1 MKKYNKFDYLNI
13 FMIIISFFIVCL
25 FILRSGNVMYGST
38 MDYANQHYLI
48 PEYFRTLFYDTHNF
62 FPSLALNLGMGQNI
76 YNFSY
81 YGLFNPLILIS
92 YLLPFIK
99 MVTYIKLIS
108 ILVIILDIIM
118 LYYWVST
125 KTTSRKLRFISV
137 FLFTMA
143 SPIILHSHRHIMFVN
158 YMPFL
163 LLGLISIDNYLKTNK
178 KLLLILSILLIIT
191 TSYFF
196 SIPALISLF
205 IYAIFMYLKQTKT
218 IKTKDFIKKH
228 IKLALIFII
237 PILISGVLLLPT
249 LKAILNSR
257 FGSTNLISLSELLIP
272 KITLSNFLYNSYSMG
287 LTSIIILA
295 IINSLL
301 SKEKS
306 YKFLGIFFS
315 LIMIFPIFDY
325 ILNGLMYLNAKV
337 FIPFLPLGIILIIKL
352 LEDAKT
358 SKTNL
363 KYLLILGTII
373 SILGCINYKYYC
385 LYVIDYI
392 LTTTMLIILYKKCA
406 KTPLIIT
413 LIIISMTSC
422 LIVNNNDELAS
433 KEIEN
438 NQYNKEVEN
447 LITTE
452 TKKDNNLYR
461 TVDATNNLFNSN
473 NIRDISEYK
482 TTMYSSLTNKNYK
495 QFYWYT
501 EETENPNRNDAI
513 FSDIENPI
521 FNIMF
526 GNKYYLTTTK
536 APVGYT
542 KIKQQKDIK
551 LYTNDDVFTLGY
563 ATNNIMNEKDY
574 NKLKYPYNN
583 LALLNNIITKTGNT
597 QTNYKN
603 TLIKTTP
610 KIYNPVNAKIVNNK
624 YEFKLYKDT
633 NYNIT
638 KQQNNENIQIIK
650 FNMDYTES
658 CKNGDT
664 SITINNVSNKLTCKG
679 WKYHNKNYIFT
690 YVLSPNKELNID
702 IAKGKYIISNIETY
716 EINYNDI
723 KKIKQTHDEFKI
735 NKKETK
741 GDIIKGTINV
751 TKESSYFNLAV
762 PYDEGYNIYVDGNK
776 TPYEKT
782 NTAFIGFKIDK
793 GFHNIEIKYTSPW
806 LNIGKIVSIIGIITL
821 IPILV
826 IEIKGVVK
834 NEKNI
839 NDSTML

>member
-13 FMIIISFFIVCL
+13 FMIIISFFVIYL
-25 FILRSGNVMYGST
+25 FILRSGNVIYGST
-38 MDYANQHYLI
+38 MDYANQHYMI
-48 PEYFRTLFYDTHNF
+48 PEYFRTLFYDTHNL

-125 KTTSRKLRFISV
+125 KTDSKKIRFISV

-163 LLGLISIDNYLKTNK
+163 ILGLISIDNYFKTNK

-196 SIPALISLF
+196 SIPALIALF
-205 IYAIFMYLKQTKT
+205 IYAIFIYLKENKN
-218 IKTKDFIKKH
+218 INTKDFIKKH
-228 IKLALIFII
+228 LKLALVFMI

-257 FGSTNLISLSELLIP
+257 FGSSTLIPLKELLIP
-272 KITLSNFLYNSYSMG
+272 KISFSYFLYSSYSMG
-287 LTSIIILA
+287 LTSITVLA

-306 YKFLGIFFS
+306 YKFLGIIFS
-315 LIMIFPIFDY
+315 LMMLFHIFNY
-325 ILNGLMYLNAKV
+325 ILNGFMYLNAKV
-337 FIPFLPLGIILIIKL
+337 FIPFIPLGILLIIKL
-352 LEDAKT
+352 LKDIKT

-363 KYLLILGTII
+363 KYLLIIGTII
-373 SILGCINYKYYC
+373 SILGCINYKYHY
-385 LYVIDYI
+385 LYIIDYI
-392 LTTTMLIILYKKCA
+392 LTTTMLIILYKKNI

-438 NQYNKEVEN
+438 NQYNKEIEN
-447 LITTE
+447 LLTTE

-461 TVDATNNLFNSN
+461 TIDTTNNLFNSN
-473 NIRDISEYK
+473 NIRNISEYK

-501 EETENPNRNDAI
+501 SETENPNRNDAI

-542 KIKQQKDIK
+542 KIKEEKGIK

-583 LALLNNIITKTGNT
+583 LALLNNIITKTGST

-603 TLIKTTP
+603 TLIKTSP
-610 KIYNPVNAKIVNNK
+610 KIYNPVNAKITNNK
-624 YEFKLYKDT
+624 YEFKLDKDT

-638 KQQNNENIQIIK
+638 KTKNNENIQIIK

-679 WKYHNKNYIFT
+679 WKYHNKNYTFT

-716 EINYNDI
+716 EINYNDL
-723 KKIKQTHDEFKI
+723 KNIKQTHDEFKI

-741 GDIIKGTINV
+741 GDIIKGTIKV

-793 GFHNIEIKYTSPW
+793 GIHNIEIKYTSPW
-806 LNIGKIVSIIGIITL
+806 LNLGKIVSIIGLITL
-821 IPILV
+821 IPILA

>member
-13 FMIIISFFIVCL
+13 FMIILSFFIVYL
-25 FILRSGNVMYGST
+25 FILRSGNVIYGST
-38 MDYANQHYLI
+38 MDYANQHYMI

-99 MVTYIKLIS
+99 MATYLKLIS

-125 KTTSRKLRFISV
+125 KTDSKKIRFISV

-163 LLGLISIDNYLKTNK
+163 ILGLISIDNYFKTNK

-196 SIPALISLF
+196 SIPALIVLF
-205 IYAIFMYLKQTKT
+205 IYAIFIYLKENKN

-228 IKLALIFII
+228 LKLALIFII

-257 FGSTNLISLSELLIP
+257 FGSSTLIPLSELLIP
-272 KITLSNFLYNSYSMG
+272 KISLSYFLYSSYSMG
-287 LTSIIILA
+287 LTSITVLA

-306 YKFLGIFFS
+306 YKFLGIIFS
-315 LIMIFPIFDY
+315 LMMLFPIFNY
-325 ILNGLMYLNAKV
+325 ILNGFMYLNAKV
-337 FIPFLPLGIILIIKL
+337 FIPFIPLGILLIIKL
-352 LEDAKT
+352 LKDVKT
-358 SKTNL
+358 SKINL
-363 KYLLILGTII
+363 KYLLITGTII
-373 SILGCINYKYYC
+373 SILGCINYKYFY
-385 LYVIDYI
+385 LYLIDYV
-392 LTTTMLIILYKKCA
+392 LTTIMLIIMYKKN
-406 KTPLIIT
+406 KQTPLIIT
-413 LIIISMTSC
+413 LIIISLTSC
-422 LIVNNNDELAS
+422 LIVNNDDELAN
-433 KEIEN
+433 KEIVN
-438 NQYNKEVEN
+438 NQYDKTIEKLIKEE
-447 LITTE
+447 TT
-452 TKKDNNLYR
+452 KDNNLYR
-461 TVDATNNLFNSN
+461 TVDTTNNLFNSN
-473 NIRDISEYK
+473 NIRDISQYK

-526 GNKYYLTTTK
+526 GNKYYITTDK

-542 KIKQQKDIK
+542 KIKEQNNIK
-551 LYTNDDVFTLGY
+551 LYTNNDVFTLGY

-583 LALLNNIITKTGNT
+583 LALLNNIITKTSNT
-597 QTNYKN
+597 KTTYKN
-603 TLIKTTP
+603 TLIKTSP
-610 KIYNPVNAKIVNNK
+610 KIYNPANAKVTNNK
-624 YEFKLYKDT
+624 YEFKLDKDT
-633 NYNIT
+633 AYKIN
-638 KQQNNENIQIIK
+638 KAEHNENIKIIK
-650 FNMDYTES
+650 FNMDYTEN
-658 CKNGDT
+658 CKIGDT
-664 SITINNVSNKLTCKG
+664 MITINNVSNKLTCKG
-679 WKYHNKNYIFT
+679 WKYHNKNYVFT
-690 YVLSPNKELNID
+690 YVLSPSENLNIN
-702 IAKGKYIISNIETY
+702 ISKGQYIISNIETY
-716 EINYNDI
+716 EINYNDL
-723 KKIKQTHDEFKI
+723 KNIKQTHDEFKI
-735 NKKETK
+735 NKQETK

-751 TKESSYFNLAV
+751 TKDNSYFNLAV

-776 TPYEKT
+776 ISYEQT

-806 LNIGKIVSIIGIITL
+806 LNIGEIVSIIGIITL
-821 IPILV
+821 IPVFIL
-826 IEIKGVVK
+826 EIKGVVK

-839 NDSTML
+839 NGSTLL